1 VRERSAD
8 SYDFTHD
15 KLREVVYN
23 SLSAA
28 RRRLFH
34 KRVAGALEAVYVQQT
49 DAHPHR
55 LLAAMSGPIATHYE
69 MAGVF
74 DKAIDYY
81 QQAAAAAHQLSA
93 NGEAVRAYR
102 RALALAEGPAGLQ
115 HAIPLYER
123 LGDLLHGMSQY
134 AEARTIFTQALAHAA
149 LMDAVQCA
157 RCHRKI
163 GNTWREQYDY
173 AHALQF
179 YAAAEAALE
188 HAESLA
194 PYRTTHTDLPSAHPR
209 TIRLKEVGKVTPAWW
224 EEWIQTQLEIDLVHY
239 WLGETDASATLQRRL
254 QPIVEQHGA
263 PGQQAA
269 FFQRRGQLAFRC
281 HRSVAPDVAV
291 ADAQRAFT
299 IYQEAEMQDHLP
311 AAHFM
316 LGFFQLWHDDL
327 TAATAELTAA
337 LQLAE
342 QQGDCSLQTRALTYL
357 TIAARRSDQVTAA
370 QTLVTQA
377 LTAANTAHMPEYI
390 ALARAN
396 QAWLAWRQQ
405 EYSAVREH
413 GAAALAVWQQLP
425 ITHASAPFQWTA
437 LWPLLAEA
445 LQREDV
451 VTAVG
456 YARTL
461 VDPHQQQL
469 PDALATPLTQ
479 AMLAWES
486 SVAAEVQRR
495 LAEAVTQAEQC
506 HYL

>member
-1 VRERSAD
+1 
-8 SYDFTHD
+8 
-15 KLREVVYN
+15 
-23 SLSAA
+23 
-28 RRRLFH
+28 
-34 KRVAGALEAVYVQQT
+34 
-49 DAHPHR
+49 
-55 LLAAMSGPIATHYE
+55 
-69 MAGVF
+69 
-74 DKAIDYY
+74 
-81 QQAAAAAHQLSA
+81 
-93 NGEAVRAYR
+93 
-102 RALALAEGPAGLQ
+102 
-115 HAIPLYER
+115 
-123 LGDLLHGMSQY
+123 
-134 AEARTIFTQALAHAA
+134 
-149 LMDAVQCA
+149 
-157 RCHRKI
+157 
-163 GNTWREQYDY
+163 
-173 AHALQF
+173 
-179 YAAAEAALE
+179 
-188 HAESLA
+188 
-194 PYRTTHTDLPSAHPR
+194 
-209 TIRLKEVGKVTPAWW
+209 
-224 EEWIQTQLEIDLVHY
+224 
-239 WLGETDASATLQRRL
+239 
-254 QPIVEQHGA
+254 
-263 PGQQAA
+263 
-269 FFQRRGQLAFRC
+269 
-281 HRSVAPDVAV
+281 
-291 ADAQRAFT
+291 
-299 IYQEAEMQDHLP
+299 
-311 AAHFM
+311 M

-357 TIAARRSDQVTAA
+357 TIAARRRDQVTAA